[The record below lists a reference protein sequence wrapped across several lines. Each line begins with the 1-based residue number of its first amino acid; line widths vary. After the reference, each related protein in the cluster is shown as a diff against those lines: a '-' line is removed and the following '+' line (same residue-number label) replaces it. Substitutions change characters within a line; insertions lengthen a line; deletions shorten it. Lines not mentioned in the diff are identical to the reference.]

1 MVIEFRHVSKTY
13 PGSNKPAVEDFS
25 LKIEKGSTTAFVGPS
40 GCGKTTL
47 LRMVNRMV
55 DPDNGAVFVR
65 GDNVADADAVEL
77 RRSIGY
83 VMQHSGLM
91 PHRTVLDNIA
101 DVARLTGTPKKNA
114 RRKAEEMLETVGLD
128 AQLSA
133 RYPAELSG
141 GQAQRVGVA
150 RGLVNKPDILIMD
163 EPFGA
168 VDPVV
173 RRSLQNEIVE
183 LREKFDTTILIV
195 SHDIDEAFFL
205 GDTVVILGERARIEQ
220 ADSPERILAEPANE
234 RVRAF
239 VDKQSRSL
247 RTERRGGETVVVD
260 ASGRIK
266 GVLE

>member
-1 MVIEFRHVSKTY
+1 MIEFHGVHKTY
-13 PGSNKPAVEDFS
+13 PGSRTPAVENFS
-25 LKIEKGSTTAFVGPS
+25 HVVEAGSTTVFVGPS

-47 LRMVNRMV
+47 LSMVNRML
-55 DPDNGAVFVR
+55 DPDKGNVSVR
-65 GDNVADADAVEL
+65 GRNVADTDPVRL

-91 PHRTVLDNIA
+91 PHRTVVDNVADIA
-101 DVARLTGTPKKNA
+101 SLAGASKSEAA
-114 RRKAEEMLETVGLD
+114 RRAEEMLQLVNLD
-128 AQLSA
+128 PSLFS

-150 RGLVNKPDILIMD
+150 RGMVTQPDILIMD

-173 RRSLQNEIVE
+173 RRGLQSEVLALKNQ
-183 LREKFDTTILIV
+183 LATTILMIT
-195 SHDIDEAFFL
+195 HDIDEAFLL

-220 ADSPERILAEPANE
+220 AGAPEDIVAHPANDT
-234 RVRAF
+234 VRAF
-239 VDKQSRSL
+239 IGADDRRLRSV
-247 RTERRGGETVVVD
+247 RRGDTTLVVD
-260 ASGRIK
+260 AAGRVK

>member
-1 MVIEFRHVSKTY
+1 MIEFRDVSKTY
-13 PGSNKPAVEDFS
+13 PGSKLPAVKDFS
-25 LKIEKGSTTAFVGPS
+25 LTVEAGSTTAFVGPS

-55 DPDNGAVFVR
+55 DPDSGAVFVR
-65 GDNVADADAVEL
+65 GDNVADTDPVQL

-91 PHRTVLDNIA
+91 PHRTVRDNIA
-101 DVARLTGTPKKNA
+101 DVARLTGTGKREA
-114 RRKAEEMLETVGLD
+114 RRKADDLLELVGLD
-128 AQLSA
+128 PRLSD

-150 RGLVNKPDILIMD
+150 RGLVNEPDVLIMD

-173 RRSLQNEIVE
+173 RRGLQQEIVE
-183 LREKFDTTILIV
+183 LREKFATTILIV

-205 GDTVVILGERARIEQ
+205 GDTVVVLGEQARIEQ
-220 ADSPERILAEPANE
+220 ADSPENIMAEPANG
-234 RVRAF
+234 RVREF

-247 RTERRGGETVVVD
+247 RTEQRGGQTVVVD
-260 ASGRIK
+260 ALGHIK

>member
-1 MVIEFRHVSKTY
+1 MIEFRDVSKTY
-13 PGSNKPAVEDFS
+13 PGSKLPAVKDFS
-25 LKIEKGSTTAFVGPS
+25 LTVEAGTTTAFVGPS

-55 DPDNGAVFVR
+55 DPDSGAVFVR
-65 GDNVADADAVEL
+65 GDNVADTDPVQL

-91 PHRTVLDNIA
+91 PHRTVRDNIA
-101 DVARLTGTPKKNA
+101 DVARLTGTGKREA
-114 RRKAEEMLETVGLD
+114 RRKADDLLELVGLD
-128 AQLSA
+128 PRLSD

-150 RGLVNKPDILIMD
+150 RGLVNEPDVLIMD

-173 RRSLQNEIVE
+173 RRGLQQEIVE
-183 LREKFDTTILIV
+183 LREKFATTILIV

-205 GDTVVILGERARIEQ
+205 GDTVVVLGEQARIEQ
-220 ADSPERILAEPANE
+220 ADSPENIMAEPANG
-234 RVRAF
+234 RVREF

-247 RTERRGGETVVVD
+247 RTEQRGGQTVVVD
-260 ASGRIK
+260 ALGHIK